1 MVKIAIKHVIGRAGT
16 GKTTYAKRVAEY
28 HIKRHKTV
36 YCLSFTHSAVEN
48 MRRRGFH
55 PSCHFST
62 LHSFFRIDYNDDTV
76 MGCYKPF
83 DVLIIDE
90 FSLIASS
97 LMDNCLKSIYRN
109 GSSIGISGCEVYL
122 VGDPLQLGA
131 VNGSDSISYSLLD
144 TVLDII
150 PYSTINRCSLT
161 RIIRHWS
168 RLCINSTLVRELTIN
183 SITLTTNHRSADS
196 ITGLVES
203 IVMNGDYTKII
214 PLLRTSD
221 DVVRLVRDEHY
232 TVLSS
237 KYDVLKI
244 INQRVRLMDALDYHG
259 WKFVCN
265 EYVYMTVNTGK
276 LYNGQ
281 CVTLL
286 NADNSSITLDTPDGK
301 NVITDMYI
309 RTVDGN
315 KLNDKIPIAMPAY
328 LYTFHKAQGLEFD
341 NVAICIDD
349 LFEFPML
356 YTGITRAR
364 KNVVFFTMNS
374 LFISDLESIL
384 NAPLNHSTIESLPSI
399 TESVYNKL
407 NGAIIGYVNGGTEEM
422 NIIRNIY
429 EHNASNQ

>member
-1 MVKIAIKHVIGRAGT
+1 MVKISIKQVIGRAGT

-28 HIKRHKTV
+28 HIKRRKTV

-55 PSCHFST
+55 PSCQFST

-109 GSSIGISGCEVYL
+109 GASIGIVDCEVYL

-150 PYSTINRCSLT
+150 PYSTIDRHTLT

-168 RLCINSTLVRELTIN
+168 RLCVNSTLVRELTTN
-183 SITLTTNHRSADS
+183 DITLTTNHRSADS
-196 ITGLVES
+196 VTELVES
-203 IVMNGDYTKII
+203 VVMNGDYTKIL

-221 DVVRLVRDEHY
+221 EVVRLVRDEHY

-244 INQRVRLMDALDYHG
+244 INQRVRLMNALDYHG
-259 WKFVCN
+259 WKFISD
-265 EYVYMTVNTGK
+265 ESVYMTVNTGR

-281 CVTLL
+281 HVTLL
-286 NADNSSITLDTPDGK
+286 TADNSSVTLNTPNGK
-301 NVITDMYI
+301 DIITDIYI

-315 KLNDKIPIAMPAY
+315 KLNDKIPIVMPAY
-328 LYTFHKAQGLEFD
+328 LYTFHKAQGLEFN

-384 NAPLNHSTIESLPSI
+384 NAPFNHGTIKMLSSI
-399 TESVYNKL
+399 TAPIYNDL
-407 NGAIIGYVNGGTEEM
+407 NGAIMRYVNGGTEEM
-422 NIIRNIY
+422 SIIRNIY
-429 EHNASNQ
+429 EHSDI